1 LPANPAACR
10 GFWSVSGHVRGWR
23 PEAVVSGYLSDEKRK
38 QGGKMKGR
46 SVFFLLLLLPFF
58 TACSVNKLAIKAVS
72 DALTGEGS
80 GDVFT
85 GDSDPQ
91 LVGDAIPFAIK
102 MSESLLSGNPN
113 HQGLILTTGSLFVM
127 YANAFVQGPAE
138 LLPRT
143 QYAERQAAMER
154 AKKLYLRG
162 ADILY
167 GGLEKKYPG
176 FSEGSRSEKFPKILA
191 KMKKADVPFLYWSA
205 AGYLSAYS
213 LNPFDMELGVKI
225 PELMTLATRA
235 YELDPDFS
243 NGALDDFLVLAYA
256 SLPESMGGNKSLV
269 ETHYRRSLEKSR
281 GLSAGPYVSYAT
293 AVSIPA
299 QDYDTFKTCLETA
312 LALDPDADPANR
324 LVNIIS
330 QRKARY
336 LLDNAEF
343 YFINL
348 DSGDW
353 EDENFE

>member
-1 LPANPAACR
+1 MKNRGVLFLSAILVPLACAAC
-10 GFWSVSGHVRGWR
+10 STN
-23 PEAVVSGYLSDEKRK
+23 
-38 QGGKMKGR
+38 KM
-46 SVFFLLLLLPFF
+46 
-58 TACSVNKLAIKAVS
+58 AINAVS

-91 LVGDAIPFAIK
+91 LVGDALPFAIK
-102 MSESLLSGNPN
+102 MYESLLSGNPG

-138 LLPRT
+138 LLPRE
-143 QYAERQAAMER
+143 QYAERQAAMDR
-154 AKKLYLRG
+154 AKKLHLRG

-176 FSEGSRSEKFPKILA
+176 FNGSSRNGDFPKILA
-191 KMKKADVPFLYWSA
+191 KMKKADVPYLYWTA

-225 PELMTLATRA
+225 PELISLVNRA
-235 YELDPDFS
+235 YELDPDFNS
-243 NGALDDFLVLAYA
+243 GALDDFFVLAYA

-269 ETHYRRSLEKSR
+269 DTHYQRALEKSGGR
-281 GLSAGPYVSYAT
+281 LAGPYVSYAQ

-299 QDYDTFKTCLETA
+299 QDYDTFKMCLETA
-312 LALDPDADPANR
+312 LALDPEADPSSR

-336 LLDNAEF
+336 LLDNAGL
-343 YFINL
+343 YFI
-348 DSGDW
+348 DFDTGEIW
-353 EDENFE
+353 EDEDYN